1 MHHYIFMNPLFILY
15 LICENYLVLIILWA
29 IVYVKKIGIS
39 SNIFPK
45 PMKKLCF
52 DNCEILEATIT

>member
-1 MHHYIFMNPLFILY
+1 MNPLFILY